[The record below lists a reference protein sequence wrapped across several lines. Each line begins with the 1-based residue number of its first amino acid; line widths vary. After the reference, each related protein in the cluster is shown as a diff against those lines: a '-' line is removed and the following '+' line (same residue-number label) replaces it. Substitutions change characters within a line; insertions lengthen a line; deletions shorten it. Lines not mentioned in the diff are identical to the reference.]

1 MSLVV
6 SVLGR
11 LVASR
16 QHPVTSVMV
25 LFEIFLARNNSS
37 FPEPVLLGEER
48 CLSSLKDYRI
58 MQRSFLRR
66 LLLLKEPHFAENNSV
81 KAHFQFL

>member
-16 QHPVTSVMV
+16 QHPVTSVMI

-37 FPEPVLLGEER
+37 FPDPVLLGEER
-48 CLSSLKDYRI
+48 CVSSLKDYRV
-58 MQRSFLRR
+58 MKRSFLRR
-66 LLLLKEPHFAENNSV
+66 LLLFKGATFC
-81 KAHFQFL
+81 